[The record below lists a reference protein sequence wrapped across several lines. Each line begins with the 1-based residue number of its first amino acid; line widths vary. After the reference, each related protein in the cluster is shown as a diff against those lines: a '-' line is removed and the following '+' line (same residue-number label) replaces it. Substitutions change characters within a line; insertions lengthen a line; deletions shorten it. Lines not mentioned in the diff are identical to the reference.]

1 MAGGSGGASTGKVSR
16 SQRKITGKTKSRN
29 NVAGGLMLTSM
40 LDILTCI
47 LFFLLK
53 NFSSVVT
60 DFNAAKDISLPRSSA
75 QVPPVP
81 ALHLVVT
88 KEAILLDNKKVATIR
103 NGEIADPKDI
113 WRDGIT
119 ITELARELKTQK
131 ERSIQQSAD
140 PTKTDKGFTGTVVLQ
155 ADKELKF
162 SLLKKVI
169 YTAGISDFVMLKLAV
184 MKKDA
189 G

>member
-1 MAGGSGGASTGKVSR
+1 MAGGGGGAAAGKASR
-16 SQRKITGKTKSRN
+16 SQRKTTAKAKARGRAT
-29 NVAGGLMLTSM
+29 GGLMLTSM

-53 NFSSVVT
+53 NFSSVVS
-60 DFNAAKDISLPRSSA
+60 DFAAAKDIVLPRSSS
-75 QVPPVP
+75 QLPPNP

-88 KEAILLDNKKVATIR
+88 KEAILLDNKPVARIV
-103 NGEIADPKDI
+103 NGEIDKKDL
-113 WRDGIT
+113 WKDGVT
-119 ITELARELKTQK
+119 IVELARELKAQK
-131 ERSIQQSAD
+131 ERSIQQSSD
-140 PTKTDKGFTGTVVLQ
+140 PTQNDKSFTGTVVLQ
-155 ADKELKF
+155 ADKDLKHA
-162 SLLKKVI
+162 LLKKVI

>member
-1 MAGGSGGASTGKVSR
+1 MAGGGGGSSAGKVSR
-16 SQRKITGKTKSRN
+16 SQRKVTGKAKARN
-29 NVAGGLMLTSM
+29 RAVGGLMLTSM

-53 NFSSVVT
+53 NFSSVVS

-75 QVPPVP
+75 QVPPIP

-88 KEAILLDNKKVATIR
+88 KEAILLDNKQVATIV
-103 NGEIADPKDI
+103 NGEIGKKDL
-113 WRDGIT
+113 WKDGIT
-119 ITELARELKTQK
+119 IMELARELKAQK
-131 ERSIQQSAD
+131 ERSIQQSSD
-140 PTKTDKGFTGTVVLQ
+140 PTKTDKSFSGTVVLQ
-155 ADKELKF
+155 ADKDLKF
-162 SLLKKVI
+162 TLLKKVI